1 MIFFNKYLIIL
12 VLLFFS
18 ISCTEKIS
26 YSGKI
31 LNTGEFN
38 IENLSYKKEILSKL
52 GQPDY
57 IDPIENKF
65 YYFSEQKNTKN
76 FFNQKIINRKMTVL
90 NFDENQKIISIAN
103 YDLNDE
109 KDLKFIQ
116 EKTPNNLLKKGLIE
130 KIFGGV
136 GNSIP
141 STTE

>member
-1 MIFFNKYLIIL
+1 MIVFYKFLILIL
-12 VLLFFS
+12 LLFFCT
-18 ISCTEKIS
+18 SCTEKIS

-38 IENLSYKKEILSKL
+38 TESLSYKTEVLNKL

-76 FFNQKIINRKMTVL
+76 FFNQKIINRKMIVL
-90 NFDENQKIISIAN
+90 NFDEEQKIISIAN

-109 KDLKFIQ
+109 KDLQFIK
-116 EKTPNNLLKKGLIE
+116 EKTPNNLLQKGLIE

-136 GNSIP
+136 GNSVP
-141 STTE
+141 NTTE